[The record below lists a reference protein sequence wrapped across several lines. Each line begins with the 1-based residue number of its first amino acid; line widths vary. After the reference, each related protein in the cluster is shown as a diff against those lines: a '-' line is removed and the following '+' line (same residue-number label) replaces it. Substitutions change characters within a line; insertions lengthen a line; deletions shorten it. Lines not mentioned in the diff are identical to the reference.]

1 MSQIEI
7 INRLLRSVPDNQ
19 LTEIID
25 FLMFLKLKSDKAVIE
40 DIGAAS
46 TSNTEFWD
54 NADDEVWDYV

>member
-1 MSQIEI
+1 MNQIEI
-7 INRLLRSVPDNQ
+7 INRLLRGVPDNQ

-25 FLMFLKLKSDKAVIE
+25 FVMFLKLKSDKAAIE

-46 TSNTEFWD
+46 TSSTGFWD